1 MRNRT
6 VVLTGLV
13 VLSSLSVPT
22 PAASAAEAEV
32 CPEVAVVTAR
42 GSEQNDELTPMRY
55 APDSRWESNGYEAEN
70 ISGLIATAAAR
81 HLEVTGEELMTNVP
95 VIGLDNS
102 VYPAAMPLPEL
113 IQDGEDVDA
122 AVFAQRASS
131 VLSSRSPVEIGS
143 TAAGAFDDSLRRG
156 VSGTPGYLQAWEEAT
171 GCAPDYVLV
180 GYSQG
185 AMVLTAVEKQLAEQ
199 GRLRGV
205 IYMGN
210 PLLRPG
216 DPSIVGKRVVSGGM
230 AQAVRDRW
238 PRESEESPRINYCLP
253 KDIVC
258 DLSPETVAGQ
268 FGAKGGTHP
277 EYYAQDSD
285 DPSAGLV
292 ADTFA
297 QWVTSQDS

>member
-1 MRNRT
+1 MSNRA
-6 VVLTGLV
+6 VLLTGLMV
-13 VLSSLSVPT
+13 FSSLVVPCT
-22 PAASAAEAEV
+22 AAAAVEAEA
-32 CPEVAVVTAR
+32 CPEVAVVAAR

-55 APDSRWESNGYEAEN
+55 APESRWESNGYEAEN
-70 ISGLIATAAAR
+70 ISGLITAASAR
-81 HLEVTGEELMTNVP
+81 HLEHTGEQLMTNVP

-131 VLSSRSPVEIGS
+131 VLSSRSPVEISS
-143 TAAGAFDDSLRRG
+143 TAATAFDDSLRRG

-171 GCAPDYVLV
+171 GCAPDYVLI

-216 DPSIVGKRVVSGGM
+216 DPSIVGKRVSSGGM
-230 AQAVRDRW
+230 AMALGDRW
-238 PRESEESPRINYCLP
+238 PRESGVSRRINYCLP
-253 KDIVC
+253 RDIVC
-258 DLSPETVAGQ
+258 DLSPDTVAGQ
-268 FGAKGGTHP
+268 FGATGGTHP
-277 EYYAQDSD
+277 EYYAEDAE

-297 QWVTSQDS
+297 GWVSSEDS